1 MIIILAPMEW
11 IAIPFAFAT
20 VAATF
25 AGGALGLRLSHRLP
39 TLMALTGGI
48 VVAVALFDV
57 LPESIEAV
65 DDPQRV
71 GALVGVGF
79 IAFFLAERVLVLH
92 HRDDPDQARAHE
104 RVGVLAALGLSVH
117 SFIDGLGIGLA
128 FGLDTATGVLVFI
141 AVIGHDFA
149 DGLNAVSFI
158 LSQSDDRRRA
168 KQWLTIDAL
177 APLFGVLVGAAI
189 TISEF
194 SLGQILALYTGF
206 FLYMGATDL
215 LPEAHGHGEHSSWA
229 RVALTI
235 AGFAAIF
242 AITRIAHI

>member
-1 MIIILAPMEW
+1 MIIILASMEW
-11 IAIPFAFAT
+11 IAIPFACAT

-25 AGGALGLRLSHRLP
+25 AGGALGLRLAHRLP
-39 TLMALTGGI
+39 TLMALTGGV

-65 DDPQRV
+65 DDPQLV
-71 GALVGVGF
+71 GALVGAGF

-92 HRDDPDQARAHE
+92 HRDDPEQARAHHQ
-104 RVGVLAALGLSVH
+104 VGAFGALGLSVH

-128 FGLDTATGVLVFI
+128 FGLDTTTGVFVFI

-149 DGLNAVSFI
+149 DGLNTVSFV
-158 LSQSDDRRRA
+158 LSQSQDRRRA
-168 KQWLTIDAL
+168 KRWLAVDAF
-177 APLFGVLVGAAI
+177 APLFGALVGSAI

-194 SLGQILALYTGF
+194 DLGQLLALYAGF

-215 LPEAHGHGEHSSWA
+215 LPEAHGEHASWG
-229 RVALTI
+229 RVLLTI

-242 AITRIAHI
+242 AISRLAGH